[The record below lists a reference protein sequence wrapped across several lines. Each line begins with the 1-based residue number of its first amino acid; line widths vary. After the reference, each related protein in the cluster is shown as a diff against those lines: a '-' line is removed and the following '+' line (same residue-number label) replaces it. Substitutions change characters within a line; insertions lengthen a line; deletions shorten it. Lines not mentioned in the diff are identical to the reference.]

1 MVKPKERR
9 KNESSMGKKLN
20 WGIIGT
26 GNIAAKFAEG
36 LSCLGEEACLY
47 AVGSR
52 ELQKAEAFAAP
63 RGIPH
68 ACGSYEEL
76 VKDPEIDVVYIGVP
90 HTFHRACAELAI
102 KAGKHVLC
110 EKPMCVN
117 RKEAEKLQEAARK
130 EGVFLMEAMWTKFLP
145 VIQEVKKLLDAGA
158 VGEILGIEASFGFWN
173 PFDGKARLYNKQLGG
188 GALLDV
194 GIYPLNL
201 ACFLMGKL
209 PVKTESQAVLGET
222 GVDEINAMLLT
233 FEQENG
239 KKVLAELRSAC
250 RASQGCNA
258 WIYGT
263 KGKIWIPSFFNADKA
278 VVECY
283 EDGTTREIVKA
294 HQANGYEYEAMAVD
308 ACIREGKTEC
318 AVHTWKDTLDMLEL
332 MDKMRNEWGVRYED
346 DEKL

>member
-1 MVKPKERR
+1 
-9 KNESSMGKKLN
+9 
-20 WGIIGT
+20 
-26 GNIAAKFAEG
+26 
-36 LSCLGEEACLY
+36 
-47 AVGSR
+47 
-52 ELQKAEAFAAP
+52 
-63 RGIPH
+63 
-68 ACGSYEEL
+68 
-76 VKDPEIDVVYIGVP
+76 
-90 HTFHRACAELAI
+90 
-102 KAGKHVLC
+102 
-110 EKPMCVN
+110 
-117 RKEAEKLQEAARK
+117 
-130 EGVFLMEAMWTKFLP
+130 MEAMWTKFLP

-173 PFDGKARLYNKQLGG
+173 PFDEKARLYNKQLGG

-294 HQANGYEYEAMAVD
+294 HRANGYEYEAMAVD